1 MALVDTLSK
10 SKRIHHLAI
19 IALCCMCSDE
29 ESVGVVADMTE
40 KTLGEV
46 LMKRLLFNSQR
57 WKIGKYSLPK
67 FR

>member
-1 MALVDTLSK
+1 MLKLS
-10 SKRIHHLAI
+10 IHRMFI
-19 IALCCMCSDE
+19 CSDE

-40 KTLGEV
+40 KTLGDV